1 MSGENIGARLFDTL
15 RNRSEGTAILA
26 KRDGI
31 YRGIS
36 CRGMM
41 EKIGKFSAGLRAIG
55 LGKGDRVALLSENR
69 PEWAY
74 ADFGAL
80 LFGAVTVP
88 IYTTNTPR
96 QICELLE
103 HSSSRILIV
112 EKGAT
117 VENLAPHLS
126 KVRGLSNI
134 IVIEPSGPAPGNV
147 PDLLS
152 FEDVTDLG
160 AASGGP
166 GVDGLAAAV
175 KPHDLASIVYTAG
188 TFGDPKGARL
198 THRNFLAQMESLKEI
213 FPFVPGDI
221 TMSFLPLS
229 HILQRVVDLKTFLS
243 GATVAY
249 AERIETMWRN
259 MQEVRPTAL
268 VGVPRTFA
276 KIRSIILDELLS
288 SSFIRRRSF
297 QWARNVEI
305 SLTRQKSGKKPS
317 PMLKGQEMIARHIF
331 LEQARREMG
340 GRIRH
345 WRCSGAPLARGL
357 AEFFFGMGITIIE
370 GYGMTELC
378 GAATSNYP
386 DRYKF
391 GTVGLPMPGIEVRTA
406 DDGEIL
412 VRGETV
418 MDGYHGNGED
428 EDSIIDADGW
438 LHTGDVGKYDADGFL
453 TITARKKAILVTA
466 SGKNVAPMP
475 IEMAL
480 QIRPYIA
487 RTIVVGDDRPY
498 LTALIVPDF
507 KSLEIYAQEH
517 NIIYDSYEDLLGKD
531 RVVHLF
537 DGIVKEV
544 NADLARFE
552 TIKKYKLIPREF
564 SLENKELTPTL
575 KLRRSVITQHF
586 RNEIDSMY

>member
-103 HSSSRILIV
+103 HSSSRALIV

-117 VENLAPHLS
+117 VQNLAPHLS
-126 KVRGLSNI
+126 KARGLTKI
-134 IVIEPSGPAPGNV
+134 IVMDPSGPEPGDV
-147 PDLLS
+147 PDFLS
-152 FEDVTDLG
+152 FEDVMDLG

-166 GVDGLAAAV
+166 GVDELTAAV
-175 KPHDLASIVYTAG
+175 KPRDLASIVYTAG

-213 FPFVPGDI
+213 FPFRPGDI

-268 VGVPRTFA
+268 IGVPRTFA
-276 KIRSIILDELLS
+276 KIRSIILDELHS
-288 SSFIRRRSF
+288 SSFIKRRSF

-317 PMLKGQEMIARHIF
+317 PMLQGQQMIARHIF

-345 WRCSGAPLARGL
+345 WRCSGAALPRGL
-357 AEFFFGMGITIIE
+357 AEFFYGMGITIIE

-386 DRYKF
+386 DRYRF

-406 DDGEIL
+406 DDGEVL

-418 MDGYHGNGED
+418 MDGYHGNDGD
-428 EDSIIDADGW
+428 DVPIIDADGW
-438 LHTGDVGKYDADGFL
+438 LHTGDVGKFDADGFL

-487 RTIVVGDDRPY
+487 RSILVGDDRPY

-507 KSLEIYAQEH
+507 RALEIYAQEH
-517 NIIYDSYEDLLGKD
+517 KIIYDSYEDLLGKD

>member
-15 RNRSEGTAILA
+15 RIRSEGTAILA
-26 KRDGI
+26 KRDGF

-36 CRGMM
+36 CREMM
-41 EKIGKFSAGLRAIG
+41 EKVGKFSAGLRAIG

-96 QICELLE
+96 QIGELLE
-103 HSSSRILIV
+103 HSSARALIV
-112 EKGAT
+112 EKSAR
-117 VENLAPHLS
+117 VQNLAPHLGKARELT
-126 KVRGLSNI
+126 KV
-134 IVIEPSGPAPGNV
+134 IVMDPSGPAPGTM

-152 FEDVTDLG
+152 FEDVMDLG

-166 GVDGLAAAV
+166 SVDELMNAV

-213 FPFVPGDI
+213 FPFRPGDI

-259 MQEVRPTAL
+259 MQEVRPTVL

-276 KIRSIILDELLS
+276 KIRSIILDELHS

-305 SLTRQKSGKKPS
+305 SQTRQKSGKKPS
-317 PMLKGQEMIARHIF
+317 PILQGQQMIAKHIF
-331 LEQARREMG
+331 LEKARREMG

-345 WRCSGAPLARGL
+345 WRCSGAALPRGL
-357 AEFFFGMGITIIE
+357 AEFFYGMGITIIE

-386 DRYKF
+386 DRYRF
-391 GTVGLPMPGIEVRTA
+391 GTVGLTMPGIEGRTA

-412 VRGETV
+412 VRGGTV
-418 MDGYHGNGED
+418 MDRYHGD
-428 EDSIIDADGW
+428 DDSIIDTDGW
-438 LHTGDVGKYDADGFL
+438 LHTGDVGKFDADGFL

-487 RTIVVGDDRPY
+487 RAIAVGDDRPY

-507 KSLEIYAQEH
+507 RALEIYAQEN

-552 TIKKYKLIPREF
+552 TIKKYRLIPREL
-564 SLENKELTPTL
+564 SLENMELTPTL

-586 RNEIDSMY
+586 RGEIDSMY